1 MKLRSTILFYLGLLS
16 SASAAP
22 SQTSEILGPVEV
34 SKEFPSFGSYDLN
47 GTYVSLDSLLSQNK
61 IIVVSYFT
69 TWCAPC
75 REGLPIIE
83 EIAQN
88 DPDVIGVYIDLGEK
102 SDTVKRM
109 ASELNLKSTI
119 VIDKFQSVGKR
130 HGVVIEGQEIIL
142 PRSFVLAAD
151 GTVKTIFMI
160 EGDDFRAELL
170 ASIESTKTQ
179 TGTGEKEVVETKD
192 K

>member
-1 MKLRSTILFYLGLLS
+1 MKLSSTILFYLGLLS

-22 SQTSEILGPVEV
+22 SQTSPILGPVEV

-83 EIAQN
+83 EIVQN
-88 DPDVIGVYIDLGEK
+88 DPNVIGVYIDLGEK

-109 ASELNLKSTI
+109 ATELNLNSTI

-179 TGTGEKEVVETKD
+179 TGTGEKKVVETKD